1 MLVCYMLLHVCCYS
15 QVRVGEVG
23 GNTLGLYGGVFG
35 PRGDLIL
42 AHGYQGAFHLW
53 KRATKSS
60 AAVTLSTDT
69 SSQDQS
75 QSQGDQLVSHSRD
88 QLTSQADVVNQTSEL
103 WEPQLTLSGHFGPV
117 QDISWEPK
125 DGGFLI
131 SVSLDQTSRL
141 HAPWIV
147 GGGMV
152 PDHMTWQEVARPQIH
167 GYDMQC
173 VTMTTS
179 FQYVSGADEKV
190 GVALYSSDSMMS
202 LLCHALIR

>member
-1 MLVCYMLLHVCCYS
+1 M
-15 QVRVGEVG
+15 G

-53 KRATKSS
+53 KRAVTNSS
-60 AAVTLSTDT
+60 PSSDT
-69 SSQDQS
+69 TMDQS
-75 QSQGDQLVSHSRD
+75 
-88 QLTSQADVVNQTSEL
+88 SEL
-103 WEPQLTLSGHFGPV
+103 WEPQPTLSGHFGPV

-141 HAPWIV
+141 HAPWVV
-147 GGGMV
+147 GKGEEL
-152 PDHMTWQEVARPQIH
+152 PSHLTWQEVARPQIH

-173 VTMTTS
+173 IAMTTS
-179 FQYVSGADEKV
+179 LQYVSGADEKV
-190 GVALYSSDSMMS
+190 GIAINCHDVTIMS
-202 LLCHALIR
+202 YLIAYVLGNESI